1 MPTIFTHAV
10 VPLALGLALG
20 RGTLSPRLV
29 AAGMLATIAPDFDTI
44 AFKLGIAYADPFG
57 HRGASHSL
65 AIALL
70 VGGLGASIA
79 PWLRTTRVPAFW
91 FLAFCTASHPL
102 LDALTNGGLGVA
114 LLWPWSHE
122 RFFAPW
128 RPIAVSPIGAGFFS
142 ARGVAVLWSE
152 LQWVWFPCAMLAL
165 SWAAIRRHLAE
176 RRIWRQR
183 P

>member
-20 RGTLSPRLV
+20 QKKISPRLI
-29 AAGMLATIAPDFDTI
+29 AAGMFVAIVPDFDTV
-44 AFKLGIAYADPFG
+44 AFKLGIAYADQFG

-65 AIALL
+65 LFALAI
-70 VGGLGASIA
+70 GLCGAVIA
-79 PWLRTTRVPAFW
+79 PWLRTTRWRALLW
-91 FLAFCTASHPL
+91 LTFCTASHPL

-122 RFFAPW
+122 RLFAPW

-142 ARGVAVLWSE
+142 LRGLSVLWSE
-152 LQWVWFPCAMLAL
+152 LLWVCAPLGLLTLPIAGLRKYRERLATT
-165 SWAAIRRHLAE
+165 
-176 RRIWRQR
+176 
-183 P
+183 PT